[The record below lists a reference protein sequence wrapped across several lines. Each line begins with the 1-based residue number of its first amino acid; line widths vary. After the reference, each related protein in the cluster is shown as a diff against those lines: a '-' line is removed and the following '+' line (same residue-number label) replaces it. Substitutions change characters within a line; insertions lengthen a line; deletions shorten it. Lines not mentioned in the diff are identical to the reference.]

1 VLLNID
7 MGVLIIIAQ
16 KDFRDEEFF
25 EPKEILEKNGIEVK
39 VASKELAMAYG
50 KMGGEFM
57 PDLKLEDAKAEDFDA
72 IIFVGGIGAEMYLDD
87 LVAHRLA
94 NDFYGAGKIVAA
106 ICFAPLILA
115 HAGILNGKKV
125 TVWIGGKEDLEA
137 YGAVYT
143 GKAVEV
149 DSNIITGS
157 GPAVAKEFGEKI
169 IEVLL
174 KK

>member
-1 VLLNID
+1 
-7 MGVLIIIAQ
+7 MKALIIIAQ

-39 VASKELAMAYG
+39 VASEELAMAYG

-125 TVWIGGKEDLEA
+125 TAWIGGKEDLEA
-137 YGAVYT
+137 AHSAVYT

-149 DSNIITGS
+149 DGNIITGS
-157 GPAVAKEFGEKI
+157 GPAAAKEFGEKI
-169 IEVLL
+169 VQALL
-174 KK
+174 KG